1 MELRSGS
8 LIASGTGFTSA
19 EQARAA
25 CMGQARVQLAP
36 QHRPAFELA
45 VRGVMLRWTALRLA
59 VENEWGGE
67 GSDARAA
74 ELEQSILGWFYAK
87 GAPRVHCSCVR
98 ASATGRAKAG
108 PRGGALTTAAATVL
122 SVLHRRPLR
131 GRVGGA
137 PGRVLGGGLPRGMR
151 RREHLRGAQAG
162 GGHAFA
168 CSVVT
173 PLADA
178 LTRLP
183 TCWCTSLRSAP
194 RATMRLRRSC
204 PPRRAHSPRW
214 SRVSGCAAARA
225 HAGGVAA
232 LRLCLRAGHV
242 RQAVDA
248 AARGWARSSSRSS
261 LSHSG

>member
-36 QHRPAFELA
+36 QHRPAFESA

-98 ASATGRAKAG
+98 ASATGRARAAR
-108 PRGGALTTAAATVL
+108 RG
-122 SVLHRRPLR
+122 RRPNNGGGCGPLYSAQATTTR
-131 GRVGGA
+131 TSWRSTWTSTWWRTSTWNAKTGA
-137 PGRVLGGGLPRGMR
+137 P
-151 RREHLRGAQAG
+151 Q
-162 GGHAFA
+162 
-168 CSVVT
+168 
-173 PLADA
+173 
-178 LTRLP
+178 
-183 TCWCTSLRSAP
+183 
-194 RATMRLRRSC
+194 
-204 PPRRAHSPRW
+204 RRAGRRW
-214 SRVSGCAAARA
+214 TRVCVQCRDASR
-225 HAGGVAA
+225 
-232 LRLCLRAGHV
+232 
-242 RQAVDA
+242 
-248 AARGWARSSSRSS
+248 
-261 LSHSG
+261 